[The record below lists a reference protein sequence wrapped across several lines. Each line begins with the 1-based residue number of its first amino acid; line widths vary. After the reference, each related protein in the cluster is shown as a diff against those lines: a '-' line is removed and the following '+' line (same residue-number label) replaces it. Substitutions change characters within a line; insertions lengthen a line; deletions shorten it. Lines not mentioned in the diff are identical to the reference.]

1 MRASETRTRC
11 PYKGEAIYFS
21 AAIGDQVIEDAVWSY
36 PDPVSECPKI
46 RDYLCFFNERIDAI
60 VVDGQELAKLTT
72 PWS

>member
-1 MRASETRTRC
+1 M
-11 PYKGEAIYFS
+11 
-21 AAIGDQVIEDAVWSY
+21 IEDAVWSY

-46 RDYLCFFNERIDAI
+46 RDYLCFFNERVDAI